1 MPPGLRPFRAEL
13 VHWTNSET
21 PFTPP
26 RGPVDGHEQMTAR
39 VRRENCPP
47 DSFLI
52 RLTISFRA
60 CARTCGAWREMRQIL
75 HVDVDVAGLVLRDD

>member
-1 MPPGLRPFRAEL
+1 
-13 VHWTNSET
+13 HWTNSET

-26 RGPVDGHEQMTAR
+26 RGPVDGHEQITAR

-52 RLTISFRA
+52 RLISEAFGQHRP
-60 CARTCGAWREMRQIL
+60 
-75 HVDVDVAGLVLRDD
+75 GLVARLDLRPHLGRCRCLLVKEGLKNLPISA